1 MLMGTAIFIV
11 INCAL
16 ILMRNSLSPLALI
29 IISTLNALCT
39 TWLDKWLQR

>member
-1 MLMGTAIFIV
+1 MLIGTAIFIV

-16 ILMRNSLSPLALI
+16 IFAMDSLSPLVLI